1 MKPFHFKLFKL
12 HQDKTAMK
20 VGTDG
25 VLLGAWV
32 NCKNAKSIIDIG
44 TGTGLISLMLAQK
57 NKSAQILAIE
67 IDKGAAIQAN
77 ENIEDSKWKD
87 RIIVKQTSL
96 QDFQTQEKFD
106 LIVSNP
112 PFFNNTFKAESNS
125 RNNARQTESLSF
137 NYLLERT
144 ASLLTTNGKASF
156 ILPFSEKENFISIAK
171 EQQLFLNNILYVKG
185 NIKTEI
191 KRILVEFSV
200 KETEIKEETISIEIS
215 RHKYTKEYIEL
226 VKDFY
231 LKM

>member
-1 MKPFHFKLFKL
+1 MKPFYFKQFKL

>member
-1 MKPFHFKLFKL
+1 MKPFHFKQFKL